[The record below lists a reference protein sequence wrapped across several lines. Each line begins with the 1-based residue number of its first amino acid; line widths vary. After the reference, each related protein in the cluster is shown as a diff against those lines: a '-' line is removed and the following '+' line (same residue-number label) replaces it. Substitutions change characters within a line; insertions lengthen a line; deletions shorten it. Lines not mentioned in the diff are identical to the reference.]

1 MNFLAKD
8 SELALI
14 INKRGKSNAVHLPD
28 YGITADSLA
37 ETLPLPPEVI
47 LPLFHQGGGQ
57 CNAIVK
63 KGDTVLS
70 GQKIADSEE
79 FTATPV
85 HASISGEITGII
97 KLIDPASGRPV
108 DAIVITSDDEG
119 KSIEYKAPE
128 KPESLSTEDML
139 GRIREAGIIGNE
151 TDNVPAHVRLS
162 PPQGKKIDSVIIN
175 ASWCEPYLA
184 ADNHLMQEKLEEVI
198 CGADIIKRI
207 LSPASIYITIDASR
221 RETIDKIVNIIKIL
235 GYDNYKIVLLKN
247 KYPATIESNL
257 VNVILGREMQP
268 DTMAADIGAVVFNV
282 KTALAIND
290 AVFCGKP
297 FTDKLVSVAGSI
309 NKPGNLRIRFGTP
322 LKYVIDYCGGI
333 KGDADKI
340 IINGLMSGIS
350 VYDDDF
356 PVTRETNSIL
366 LEKNVILK
374 EGNCI
379 RCGKCLDICPA
390 RLSPTLL
397 TAYAR
402 AGRYDECR
410 EAYIGNCLEC
420 GACAYIC
427 PSNIPLLQY
436 IKIAKSELA
445 KKAAV

>member
-1 MNFLAKD
+1 M
-8 SELALI
+8 ALI
-14 INKRGKSNAVHLPD
+14 INKRGKSNAVRLPD

-37 ETLPLPPEVI
+37 ESLPLSPEVI
-47 LPLFHQGGGQ
+47 LPLFNKGGSQ

-70 GQKIADSEE
+70 GQKIADSGE

-108 DAIVITSDDEG
+108 DAIVITSDGEG
-119 KSIEYKAPE
+119 KSIEYKTLE
-128 KPESLSTEDML
+128 KSESLSTEDML

-151 TDNVPAHVRLS
+151 TDNIPAHVRLS
-162 PPQGKKIDSVIIN
+162 PQQGRKIDSVIIN

-184 ADNHLMQEKLEEVI
+184 ADNHLMQENLEEVL
-198 CGADIIKRI
+198 CGADIINRI

-221 RETIDKIVNIIKIL
+221 RDIVDKIVNIIKTP

-268 DTMAADIGAVVFNV
+268 DAMAAVFNV
-282 KTALAIND
+282 KTAMAIND
-290 AVFCGKP
+290 AVSCGKP
-297 FTDKLVSVAGSI
+297 FTDKLISVAGGV

-322 LKYVIDYCGGI
+322 LKYVMDYCGGI

-356 PVTRETNSIL
+356 PVTRETNSVL
-366 LEKNVILK
+366 LEKNVVLK
-374 EGNCI
+374 EGDCI
-379 RCGKCLDICPA
+379 RCGKCLEICPA

-397 TAYAR
+397 AAYAR

-410 EAYIGNCLEC
+410 EAYIGSCIEC

-436 IKIAKSELA
+436 IKIAKSELV